1 MRTSIMAANMSS
13 WRRMQVKQDVGKMY
27 IFVDSEMRSVAAAV
41 RQSHAGTPCGT
52 PPRGRNVWAFEEEK
66 EPRAILQRNQRR

>member
-1 MRTSIMAANMSS
+1 
-13 WRRMQVKQDVGKMY
+13 MQVKQDVGKMY

-52 PPRGRNVWAFEEEK
+52 PPRGEE
-66 EPRAILQRNQRR
+66 RVGL